1 MGPDIHKFGKKTPRI
16 PVKIKSRGL
25 ADSGTQMVLLGSDVL
40 SRLGL
45 KNNELLEMDVKVQV
59 ANGESLECLGG
70 VLLKLSIPDGV
81 GGFRV

>member
-1 MGPDIHKFGKKTPRI
+1 
-16 PVKIKSRGL
+16 
-25 ADSGTQMVLLGSDVL
+25 MVLLGSDVL

-81 GGFRV
+81 GGLKESRQLCYAVSHPT